1 MTHTPDPGTSPNP
14 GDASPDT
21 PRATGDTAPP
31 PDAPPGAQLPT
42 PDAPPGPDGP
52 APATPRPTADAA
64 PGPGHRGEGAASLPP
79 VHPAATPPGTT
90 PGTPGAPG
98 ATPGPAKATAPT
110 GARTTAPGGPATP
123 PRTTAGGASPRDLW
137 TRARGFLLAL
147 AVLLAAGLG
156 MAALNSG
163 ARHGYLDPRSADPFG
178 SQAVAEL
185 LRDHGVTTRVVTTAE
200 QAADA
205 AGPDTTLLVTDPD
218 RLGETQLRAIRSA
231 IDLSGGRTVLLAPS
245 ALSLPALAPGT
256 RTHDDSPAPDTNLD
270 PGSTCTLPA
279 ATTAGRAATGGGLS
293 YTTGTPGATSC
304 YPGAGH
310 PTLLV
315 LPTGVR
321 GGDTVLLGSEGILLN
336 KTLAKEGN
344 ASLALQLLGSRPTL
358 VWYLPSLADGNPDNA
373 EGTGEEQSFLDLI
386 PAGWSWALLQLF
398 LAAAVAALWRAR
410 RLGPLVTERLP
421 VLVRASEATEGRA
434 RLYRKAGAR
443 DRAATVLRAAAR
455 ERLAALVGV
464 PAAQAHDP
472 ASLVPAVA
480 ARLPAGPP
488 HDPDTLLFGTTPTTD
503 AALIALADHLDA
515 LEREVRTS

>member
-1 MTHTPDPGTSPNP
+1 MT
-14 GDASPDT
+14 
-21 PRATGDTAPP
+21 PP
-31 PDAPPGAQLPT
+31 PPT
-42 PDAPPGPDGP
+42 PDDSA
-52 APATPRPTADAA
+52 RPK
-64 PGPGHRGEGAASLPP
+64 G
-79 VHPAATPPGTT
+79 TPPGTGDPA
-90 PGTPGAPG
+90 PGTGHQAGA
-98 ATPGPAKATAPT
+98 AAPT
-110 GARTTAPGGPATP
+110 PPAHAAASGVTVATAPGGGATP
-123 PRTTAGGASPRDLW
+123 PPTTAGGARPRDLW
-137 TRARGFLLAL
+137 NRARGFLLAL
-147 AVLLAAGLG
+147 AVLLAAGLAL
-156 MAALNSG
+156 AALNSG

-185 LRDHGVTTRVVTTAE
+185 LRDRGVTTRVVTTAE

-205 AGPDTTLLVTDPD
+205 AGPGTTLLVTDPD
-218 RLGETQLRAIRSA
+218 RLGETQLRTIRSA
-231 IDLSGGRTVLLAPS
+231 IDLSGGRTVLLGPS

-256 RTHDDSPAPDTNLD
+256 RTHDSPAPATNLD
-270 PGSTCTLPA
+270 PGSACTLPA

-293 YTTGTPGATSC
+293 YTTGTPGATGC
-304 YPGAGH
+304 YPSAGH

-315 LPTGVR
+315 LPTGIR

-480 ARLPAGPP
+480 SRLTAGPP
-488 HDPDTLLFGTTPTTD
+488 HEADPDTLLFGTTPTTD

>member
-1 MTHTPDPGTSPNP
+1 MTHTTPDPQHPT
-14 GDASPDT
+14 GDAAPDPVHPTRDAAPSPAH
-21 PRATGDTAPP
+21 PTA
-31 PDAPPGAQLPT
+31 GA
-42 PDAPPGPDGP
+42 AP
-52 APATPRPTADAA
+52 APAGAPATAAA
-64 PGPGHRGEGAASLPP
+64 LPP
-79 VHPAATPPGTT
+79 
-90 PGTPGAPG
+90 
-98 ATPGPAKATAPT
+98 
-110 GARTTAPGGPATP
+110 
-123 PRTTAGGASPRDLW
+123 TTAGGASPRDLW
-137 TRARGFLLAL
+137 TRARGFLVAL
-147 AVLLAAGLG
+147 AVLLAAALAL
-156 MAALNSG
+156 AALNSG
-163 ARHGYLDPRSADPFG
+163 ARHGYLDPRSADPYG
-178 SQAVAEL
+178 SRAVAEL
-185 LRDHGVTTRVVTTAE
+185 LRDGGVTVRVVTTAE

-205 AGPDTTLLVTDPD
+205 SGPDTTLLVTDPD
-218 RLGETQLRAIRSA
+218 LLGETQLRDIRSA

-245 ALSLPALAPGT
+245 DPLSLPALAPGT
-256 RTHDDSPAPDTNLD
+256 RTHGDSPAPDTNLD
-270 PGSTCTLPA
+270 PGSACTLPA
-279 ATTAGRAATGGGLS
+279 ATTAGRAATGGGLR
-293 YTTGTPGATSC
+293 YTTGTPGATGC
-304 YPGAGH
+304 YPSAGH

-315 LPTGVR
+315 LPTGTH

-358 VWYLPSLADGNPDNA
+358 VWYLPSLADGTSDNG
-373 EGTGEEQSFLDLI
+373 EGTGEERSFLDLI

-480 ARLPAGPP
+480 ARLTAGRPP
-488 HDPDTLLFGTTPTTD
+488 QDPDTLLFGTTPTTD